1 MDNKPVNNI
10 ETNGNLIRVNDRTSE
25 IQLTLKDINGNDAK
39 LTDKLTYFYL
49 TNDNKH
55 LYKVTDYSI
64 DNNIIT
70 FKMPPVPRGL
80 FRIEIKDS
88 NGIIY
93 PSGDDVEITVKI
105 SLEEGIN
112 TAYFTYQD
120 IVTSHVEKTA
130 LKYIDE
136 HPEKFKGQ
144 DGKDGIDGKDGKDG
158 LNGRNGKDG
167 IDGKDGLNGIDG
179 QDGKDGEK
187 GEKGDKGD
195 KGEKGDKG
203 DKGEKGEKGDTGT
216 LANEKIGLVNK
227 IDLTKLSPRSSTSN
241 IEFDLDNGIVNYSN
255 VEWYLSQYVVLN
267 GVKHVFRIEDFL
279 SNPNY
284 SSGRINLQMFDS
296 NSKLIINTFVTPKK
310 IVEVDLTGRDRQE
323 YWLQLRVTNTELFSG
338 FIEKPML
345 VEGETPVLWNMSE
358 KDRSIYLESLKK
370 SNYHLASIPNQDIT
384 GTLSNPNI
392 VNLTNKTT
400 DSTQNVTD
408 NQIYLTKGIWLI
420 TLNTYISP
428 NNYSGVVIFYL
439 FLNETQINITQL
451 QNNQHKIKSYSHVI
465 KVDNNALFSL
475 RSSKTSDEE
484 TISFQGSSQNNLT
497 LTKLGGV

>member
-1 MDNKPVNNI
+1 MENHPVNSIQTDQNTIKVSDFNSLISLTILDHNNEPIDLTGNI
-10 ETNGNLIRVNDRTSE
+10 EYFF
-25 IQLTLKDINGNDAK
+25 LTKDD
-39 LTDKLTYFYL
+39 
-49 TNDNKH
+49 
-55 LYKVTDYSI
+55 YKYYEVTDFEFRDEKLY
-64 DNNIIT
+64 
-70 FKMPPVPRGL
+70 FKIPHVRKGIYK
-80 FRIEIKDS
+80 IEIKDMQGS
-88 NGIIY
+88 IY
-93 PSGDDVEITVKI
+93 PSNEDVYIQLNQSFDGRKEVVYTTIKEDI
-105 SLEEGIN
+105 IN
-112 TAYFTYQD
+112 SVQPIIF
-120 IVTSHVEKTA
+120 
-130 LKYIDE
+130 E
-136 HPEKFKGQ
+136 HIQNNREFYRGEKGQ
-144 DGKDGIDGKDGKDG
+144 DGKDGKDGRNGLNGLDGKDG
-158 LNGRNGKDG
+158 R
-167 IDGKDGLNGIDG
+167 DGK
-179 QDGKDGEK
+179 
-187 GEKGDKGD
+187 
-195 KGEKGDKG
+195 KG

>member
-1 MDNKPVNNI
+1 MIEKPVNQIDIDSNI
-10 ETNGNLIRVNDRTSE
+10 IKANDVNTVINIKITDVNDKTVNLENE
-25 IQLTLKDINGNDAK
+25 ID
-39 LTDKLTYFYL
+39 YFYL
-49 TNDNKH
+49 VRNNKYYPVTDISFNNELISFKLPN
-55 LYKVTDYSI
+55 LYK
-64 DNNIIT
+64 
-70 FKMPPVPRGL
+70 GL
-80 FRIEIKDS
+80 YKIEIKDKQGS
-88 NGIIY
+88 IY
-93 PSGDDVEITVKI
+93 PADDSISILLNQSFESGKESVFINMKDSILKDVPEILDDYITKN
-105 SLEEGIN
+105 E
-112 TAYFTYQD
+112 
-120 IVTSHVEKTA
+120 
-130 LKYIDE
+130 
-136 HPEKFKGQ
+136 EKFKG
-144 DGKDGIDGKDGKDG
+144 KD
-158 LNGRNGKDG
+158 
-167 IDGKDGLNGIDG
+167 
-179 QDGKDGEK
+179 

-203 DKGEKGEKGDTGT
+203 DKGDPGEKGADGKMSFEELTEEQIASLKGEKGDKGDKGDPGERG
-216 LANEKIGLVNK
+216 EKGDKGDPGVDGGFNGETIGVNNL
-227 IDLTKLSPRSSTSN
+227 IDITKLTPRNGSYTYDLKTGRINYDN
-241 IEFDLDNGIVNYSN
+241 I
-255 VEWYLSQYVVLN
+255 EWYLHQNIVLN
-267 GVKHVFRIEDFL
+267 GVKHVFRVEDFL

-284 SSGRINLQMFDS
+284 ASGRINLQLLDS
-296 NSKLIINTFVTPKK
+296 VNKIIINKFVTPKE
-310 IVEVDLTGRDRQE
+310 IVEVDLTGRDKQE

-370 SNYHLASIPNQDIT
+370 SNYHLATIPNQDIT

-428 NNYSGVVIFYL
+428 NNYSGVVRFHL

-465 KVDNNALFSL
+465 KVDDNALFSI
-475 RSSKTSDEE
+475 RSSKTTDEE